1 MRSMVVLSLSTLLVA
16 SATAATQSYG
26 KPLKGLAPT
35 PLASILEKPEDGKV
49 VALEGVIKA
58 SCQEKGCWL
67 TLEQGDLSIHVAM
80 EDHAFSVPKDSMG
93 QKAKLEG
100 RVVVKERPKMD
111 VEHLEGEGAKKAGAK
126 VSIEATGVVIER
138 STK

>member
-1 MRSMVVLSLSTLLVA
+1 MRPIVVLSLSTLLVA

-26 KPLKGLAPT
+26 KPLKGLATT
-35 PLASILEKPEDGKV
+35 PLATVLDKPEDGKV

-67 TLEQGDLSIHVAM
+67 TLEQGDRSIHVAM

-111 VEHLEGEGAKKAGAK
+111 VEHLEAEGAKKAGAK
-126 VSIEATGVVIER
+126 VSIEATGVVVER
-138 STK
+138 SAK